1 MKSYWNEE
9 KNYISIEPLKED
21 IETEVC
27 IIGGGLTGLST
38 GYYLSKSGLKVTI
51 LEKDKILSHTS
62 SNTTAKI
69 TSQHGLFYKY
79 LIDSKGEEFAK
90 KYYDANESAKE
101 NIAKII
107 EEENIECDFER
118 ESAYVYTE
126 EYEEVQ
132 KIKDE
137 VAACEKIGIDCQ
149 FLTKID
155 LPINIQGAIEFKN
168 QAQFHPKKYGIE
180 LARIIL
186 SNKGQ
191 IYEET
196 KVIDIKKEIDLFKIT
211 TNRHSVKAKYLVI
224 ASHYPIL
231 NFPGYYFLKMYQS
244 TSYAIAVDTKEEK
257 YFDGMYINTKD
268 PVYSFRTIKDKDK
281 RLLLVV
287 GSDHKT
293 GSKINLSEAY
303 LNLEKA
309 AKRMYPNAEVK
320 YKWHTEDCIT
330 LDKIPYIGEFSKFMD
345 NCFVA
350 TGFNKWGITS
360 SNIAANIIKDN
371 LLGNENKY
379 EEIFKATRVEPVKN
393 IKEVGNMLK
402 ETANSLVINKF
413 KVPEEHLK
421 ELKIR
426 EGKIIEFNGKK
437 VGVYKDDTGKI
448 YKVIANCSHLGCEL
462 AWNNLAKT
470 WDCPCHGSRFD
481 YTGKSIEAPSI
492 DDLEILD

>member
-21 IETEVC
+21 IETEIC
-27 IIGGGLTGLST
+27 IIGGGFTGLTT
-38 GYYLSKSGLKVTI
+38 GYYLSKAGMKVTI

-69 TSQHGLFYKY
+69 TSQHGLFYEY
-79 LIDSKGEEFAK
+79 LINSKGEEFAK
-90 KYYDANESAKE
+90 KYYEANENAKE
-101 NIAKII
+101 NIIKII
-107 EEENIECDFER
+107 EEENIECDLEIQN
-118 ESAYVYTE
+118 AYVYTE
-126 EYEEVQ
+126 ENNEVQ

-137 VAACEKIGIDCQ
+137 VDACKKIGIDCD
-149 FLTKID
+149 FVTKID
-155 LPINIQGAIEFKN
+155 LPINIQGAIEFRN

-180 LARIIL
+180 LAKSIL

-196 KVIDIKKEIDLFKIT
+196 KVTNIKKDSDEFKIS
-211 TNRHSVKAKYLVI
+211 TNRHSIKSKYLVI

-244 TSYAIAVDTKEEK
+244 TSYAIAVDTKENNL
-257 YFDGMYINTKD
+257 FDGMYINTKD
-268 PVYSFRTIKDKDK
+268 PVYSFRTIKDGDK

-293 GSKINLSEAY
+293 GSKINLSESY
-303 LNLEKA
+303 LNLEKI
-309 AKRMYPNAEVK
+309 AKRIYKNSEVK
-320 YKWHTEDCIT
+320 YKWSAEDCIT
-330 LDKIPYIGEFSKFMD
+330 LDKIPYIGDFSKFMD

-350 TGFNKWGITS
+350 TGYNKWGITS
-360 SNIAANIIKDN
+360 SNIAANIIKDKI
-371 LLGNENKY
+371 LGNENKY

-402 ETANSLVINKF
+402 ETANSLIINKF

-421 ELKIR
+421 DLKKG
-426 EGKIIEFNGKK
+426 EGKIIEIEGKK
-437 VGVYKDDTGKI
+437 VGIYKDENNNI

-462 AWNNLAKT
+462 AWNNLEKT

-492 DDLEILD
+492 DDLEVLE